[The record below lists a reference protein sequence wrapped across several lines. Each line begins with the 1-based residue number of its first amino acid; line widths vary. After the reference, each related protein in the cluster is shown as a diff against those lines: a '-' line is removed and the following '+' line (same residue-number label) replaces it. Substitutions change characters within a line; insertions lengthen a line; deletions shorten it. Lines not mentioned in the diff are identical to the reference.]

1 MFIVSVDWDKDI
13 SCELLSHITRNLYLM
28 MVIGYGR
35 ILAEDENTF
44 SLVVCNGCLSDE
56 NVSGQGKDRK
66 IYMKVF
72 MF

>member
-1 MFIVSVDWDKDI
+1 
-13 SCELLSHITRNLYLM
+13 M